1 MRRRLV
7 KAARFLRAG
16 NAARWLYYLNHY
28 AGRNRGEFRYAIY
41 ALKTT
46 FIEQMLP
53 HSQIDFVEQ
62 VIGDCYEC
70 DGYGFID
77 DDPDYPDY
85 GETCWKCGGTG
96 RYSVILAEITMVIG
110 TQRYCWHQPLNR
122 VRHLVRIRTA
132 WDSCNHSTGR
142 LYEQRD
148 NHVNVTTGQAKVLY
162 RALRTWL
169 VLHGARQCPPFDS

>member
-7 KAARFLRAG
+7 KAARFLWAG

-28 AGRNRGEFRYAIY
+28 ARRNRGVRYAIY
-41 ALKTT
+41 ALKTA

-53 HSQIDFVEQ
+53 HSQTQIDFVEQ
-62 VIGDCYEC
+62 IIGDCYEC
-70 DGYGFID
+70 GGYGFV
-77 DDPDYPDY
+77 DDPDYRYY

-96 RYSVILAEITMVIG
+96 KYSVILAEITMVIG

-122 VRHLVRIRTA
+122 VRHLVRISTA
-132 WDSCNHSTGR
+132 WDSCNYR
-142 LYEQRD
+142 LYEPMD
-148 NHVNVTTGQAKVLY
+148 KHVNVTTGQAKVLY

-169 VLHGARQCPPFDS
+169 VLHGARQLPLFEEPL